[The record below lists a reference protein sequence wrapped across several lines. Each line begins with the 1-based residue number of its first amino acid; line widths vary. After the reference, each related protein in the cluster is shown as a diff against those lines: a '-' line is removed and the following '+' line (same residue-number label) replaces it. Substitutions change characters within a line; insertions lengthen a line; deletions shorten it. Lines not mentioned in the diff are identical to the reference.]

1 MENIILDSN
10 EPLYN
15 DSDLLFNSYYNFLYD
30 DFDLLF
36 NAYHNSSNP
45 TFELFDSS
53 HDSLFSLIF
62 EFYDHSHD
70 SSNLVFLEDL
80 EIYNKIQVDN
90 DMMDIIV
97 RPANETIVGYD
108 GNIDHNHEKY
118 DDHDSEHVEKEEN
131 KLKLHKE
138 MEFKTWKL
146 AELYLDEYAK
156 QQGFYFRKK
165 KTFSPATLTI
175 TRRRTYECSHVQTY
189 EPQKIILAE
198 NRRDRDSEIIGCFWH
213 INLAFPKSASGV
225 KINSIVGEHNY
236 NINPL
241 IVEIASKFQKLT
253 NEMLKKVK
261 FWTIQERIGMITQYN
276 LLVALFPNKIINKKD
291 LSNAIQQFKK
301 QVKSSKNDA
310 YQMLTK

>member
-53 HDSLFSLIF
+53 HDSPFSLIF

-118 DDHDSEHVEKEEN
+118 DDHDSEHVKKEEN

-138 MEFKTWKL
+138 MEFKT
-146 AELYLDEYAK
+146 
-156 QQGFYFRKK
+156 
-165 KTFSPATLTI
+165 
-175 TRRRTYECSHVQTY
+175 
-189 EPQKIILAE
+189 
-198 NRRDRDSEIIGCFWH
+198 
-213 INLAFPKSASGV
+213 
-225 KINSIVGEHNY
+225 
-236 NINPL
+236 
-241 IVEIASKFQKLT
+241 
-253 NEMLKKVK
+253 
-261 FWTIQERIGMITQYN
+261 
-276 LLVALFPNKIINKKD
+276 
-291 LSNAIQQFKK
+291 
-301 QVKSSKNDA
+301 
-310 YQMLTK
+310 

>member
-165 KTFSPATLTI
+165 KTCT
-175 TRRRTYECSHVQTY
+175 
-189 EPQKIILAE
+189 
-198 NRRDRDSEIIGCFWH
+198 
-213 INLAFPKSASGV
+213 
-225 KINSIVGEHNY
+225 
-236 NINPL
+236 
-241 IVEIASKFQKLT
+241 
-253 NEMLKKVK
+253 
-261 FWTIQERIGMITQYN
+261 
-276 LLVALFPNKIINKKD
+276 
-291 LSNAIQQFKK
+291 
-301 QVKSSKNDA
+301 
-310 YQMLTK
+310 